1 MFQELKKKHLIR
13 KAVAAVILLAMG
25 IGLLLLEGKEIKILI
40 TPRADLNTLKA
51 NDIGP
56 MRVEATIDF
65 VLDEYAYSGYSEEYV
80 EEKAYIIPVGESE
93 YMGVILSGSDME
105 KADAN
110 MEATWAIYDGDESAY
125 DLIEPFTVKGT
136 IMPMEGQSKY
146 FYDDWA
152 DRWVYFTNEPA
163 EAFLPYVLKVGSTG
177 GLEGDAAVQF
187 AVVTI
192 LGVVLIALGI
202 GMLVGGINGSYLK
215 PVMKYCESTGNKE
228 AAMSRIEQFYA
239 TTPEENGLRVSREY
253 FLSTGKGA
261 MVFASSQDILWVYQH
276 VVSHYYNFI
285 PTGKTYSLMLWT
297 VEGKKMEI
305 NMKNK
310 KAAEAAIDY
319 IGRTLPWLFFGYDE
333 QLMKVYNQNRQA
345 MIDAV
350 NERKGQNP
358 AGTNP
363 EETYQQ

>member
-25 IGLLLLEGKEIKILI
+25 IGLLLLEGKEIKVLI
-40 TPRADLNTLKA
+40 TPRADLSTLKG
-51 NDIGP
+51 DEIGP
-56 MRVEATIDF
+56 MRVEATIGY
-65 VLDEYAYSGYSEEYV
+65 VLGDYVYYGYSEEYA
-80 EEKAYIIPVGESE
+80 EEKDYIIPVGESE
-93 YMGVILSGSDME
+93 YMGVVLSGSDIE

-110 MEATWAIYDGDESAY
+110 MEATWAIFDGDQSAY

-136 IMPMEGQSKY
+136 IMPLEGQDKD
-146 FYDDWA
+146 FYDEWV

-163 EAFLPYVLKVGSTG
+163 EAFLPYVLETGSPG
-177 GLEGDAAVQF
+177 GLKGDNAVQF

-202 GMLVGGINGSYLK
+202 GMLVGGIKGSYLK

-261 MVFASSQDILWVYQH
+261 MAFTPSQNILWVYQH
-276 VVSHYYNFI
+276 IVTHYYNCI

-297 VEGKKMEI
+297 VDGKKIEV

-319 IGRTLPWLFFGYDE
+319 IGRVLPYLFFGFDE

-350 NERKGQNP
+350 NERKGENP
-358 AGTNP
+358 AWVNP
-363 EETYQQ
+363 EEMNQQ